1 MRSLNAYLGNKTNVL
16 LLVIVFA
23 AFFLRVFNITGNP
36 PGVHADEA
44 DSGYNAYSI
53 LKTGKDFY
61 GDFLPI
67 QITGFAENFRTP
79 LSTYLTIPFVAVLG
93 LSVLSIRLPA
103 VVSGTL
109 FVILI
114 FYLVK
119 KLFDLKSALI
129 AAILSSINPWAV
141 HISRAY
147 ADHILALDF
156 FLLGIII
163 FLHSRNNIK
172 KYISGGIVISLSF
185 FSYHAPKIF
194 LPLFLPAFLI
204 IEKMTNKI
212 KGKYIVAFAI
222 VVSGFF
228 ICVLGL
234 SLFSNGAAE
243 LSVVSVINRDTA
255 KKIVDKERRVTTAPL
270 QISGFFHNKYLVYSK
285 DILRNMGRML
295 AFNYLYLDGERNLT
309 ASVGDRGL
317 FFPIELPFLL
327 AGFFIVF
334 TKNKKTGILYVLWI
348 VFAAMPGAIT
358 RNEMYTYRN
367 IFLLPAIL
375 ILTSVGLSSVFVK
388 NKKYIAAIVIGGFLI
403 SFMAYYFHYFY
414 DYPVYSRAWWAAE
427 QKDALSYVIK
437 NQNKYGHV
445 YIQGGNDWPLLY
457 AFYSK
462 TDPVYFQNSIQN
474 SIMQNHRKSVT
485 IGKVEFSNYKILD
498 SEKPEDVFPANSLIV
513 VNGDV
518 FRHEKAL
525 NIIRS
530 EDDWGTVYR
539 IIGVK

>member
-1 MRSLNAYLGNKTNVL
+1 MKSLRIYFSKKTNIL
-16 LLVIVFA
+16 LLVIILI
-23 AFFLRVFNITGNP
+23 AFFLRIFNITTNP

-61 GDFLPI
+61 GNFLPI

-79 LSTYLTIPFVAVLG
+79 LSTYLTIPFVAILG
-93 LSVLSIRLPA
+93 LSILSIRLPA
-103 VVSGTL
+103 VVFGVV
-109 FVILI
+109 FVVSV
-114 FYLVK
+114 FYLVRK
-119 KLFDLKSALI
+119 MFSEKTALI
-129 AAILSSINPWAV
+129 AAALSAVNPWAV
-141 HISRAY
+141 HVSRAY

-172 KYISGGIVISLSF
+172 KYIVGGIILSLSF

-194 LPLFLPAFLI
+194 LPLFLPTFLI
-204 IEKMTNKI
+204 IERITHKVNAR
-212 KGKYIVAFAI
+212 YIIAFSVVVA
-222 VVSGFF
+222 GFF
-228 ICVLGL
+228 VCVLSL
-234 SLFSNGAAE
+234 SLFSKGAAE
-243 LSVVSVINRDTA
+243 LNVVSVINRDTA
-255 KKIVDKERRVTTAPL
+255 KKIIDKERRVTTAPL
-270 QISGFFHNKYLVYSK
+270 QISGYFHNKYLVYSK
-285 DILRNMGRML
+285 EILRNMGRML
-295 AFNYLYLDGERNLT
+295 SFNYLYLDGERNLT

-327 AGFFIVF
+327 IGLFALFV
-334 TKNKKTGILYVLWI
+334 KNKKLGTLFILWI
-348 VFAAMPGAIT
+348 LFAVTPGAIT

-375 ILTSVGLSSVFVK
+375 ILTSIGLSAVFTR
-388 NKKYIAAIVIGGFLI
+388 NKRFIVVLIAGGFLI

-427 QKDALSYVIK
+427 QKDALSYVIN
-437 NQNKYGHV
+437 NQNKYDHI

-462 TDPVYFQNSIQN
+462 IDPVYFQHSIRNSV
-474 SIMQNHRKSVT
+474 MQNQRKLVT
-485 IGKVEFSNYKILD
+485 IGKVEFSNFKILD
-498 SEKPEDVFPANSLIV
+498 TEKPKNIFPTNSLIV

-518 FRHEKAL
+518 FRDESAL
-525 NIIRS
+525 KIVRS
-530 EDDWGTVYR
+530 EEDWGTIYR
-539 IIGVK
+539 IIEVK